1 MTFMHLCLKR
11 VQGSNMTGSQPHFPN
26 YFFTVLSF
34 SPLFSQGQS
43 VVSTKC
49 TSLTHLTNHANNQRP
64 LTAFEAGPFDSRRC
78 VQPTTISHQFMD
90 SCLGPRIAHEKSIQ
104 RNSIRVWAAV
114 YKNRVV
120 SRGRMHVLI
129 SFSRWPSR
137 LQQEQDAPHGVPL
150 YLLILKIPF

>member
-90 SCLGPRIAHEKSIQ
+90 SCLGLVQHMKKVFKEILYVYEQ
-104 RNSIRVWAAV
+104 RCIKTGGYLEDASTTTRTWRTSWCPLICDDS
-114 YKNRVV
+114 YGTLLVV
-120 SRGRMHVLI
+120 PQSL
-129 SFSRWPSR
+129 SPKR
-137 LQQEQDAPHGVPL
+137 L
-150 YLLILKIPF
+150 

>member
-1 MTFMHLCLKR
+1 MLKGPKVR
-11 VQGSNMTGSQPHFPN
+11 IWLDH
-26 YFFTVLSF
+26 
-34 SPLFSQGQS
+34 
-43 VVSTKC
+43 
-49 TSLTHLTNHANNQRP
+49 SLTSQIIFSLCFLPLLFFRRVSQLSVLNALHLLTWLTTPTNNQRP

-114 YKNRVV
+114 YKNRGV
-120 SRGRMHVLI
+120 SRGRMYVLI

-137 LQQEQDAPHGVPL
+137 LQQGQDAPHGVPL
-150 YLLILKIPF
+150 YLLILKVPF

>member
-1 MTFMHLCLKR
+1 
-11 VQGSNMTGSQPHFPN
+11 MTGSQSHFPN

-114 YKNRVV
+114 YKNRGV
-120 SRGRMHVLI
+120 SRGRIDYNKDRAHLMVSLDI
-129 SFSRWPSR
+129 WWFLRYRFTCPLVSPKR
-137 LQQEQDAPHGVPL
+137 LNLFE
-150 YLLILKIPF
+150 IW